1 MNHVVHKH
9 ACACPSCQRARFRVV
24 CGACDRD
31 ITPAPFPRPAAPWWQ
46 SAMQRAEPVIA
57 GFLMLVAV
65 GFTLGADALLW
76 FTFGSLFWLTAAAL
90 CGLVACYHRRSPWP
104 LLGALLGYAA
114 LGVAAHLALALF
126 GLAAWGWTALMGV
139 PA

>member
-1 MNHVVHKH
+1 MNHVIHKH

-76 FTFGSLFWLTAAAL
+76 FTFGSLFWLTAGVL
-90 CGLVACYHRRSPWP
+90 CGLIWCVHHRSPWP
-104 LLGALLGYAA
+104 MMAALTGLVALGA
-114 LGVAAHLALALF
+114 AAHLALWLARVGAAF
-126 GLAAWGWTALMGV
+126 VGGLG
-139 PA
+139 